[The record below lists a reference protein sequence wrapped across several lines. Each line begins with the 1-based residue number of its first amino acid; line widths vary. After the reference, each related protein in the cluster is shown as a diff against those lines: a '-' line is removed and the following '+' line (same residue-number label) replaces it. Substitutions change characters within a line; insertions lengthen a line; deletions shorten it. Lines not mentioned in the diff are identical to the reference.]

1 MNKFLRINYSL
12 YVGAFFVVVL
22 ILLSIIGPLL
32 APHTLTEALETH
44 YTNGK
49 VFAPPLEP
57 FKSKNFPL
65 GTDKWGY
72 DMLSMV
78 LFGLRYTIFI
88 SIIITVIKMS
98 LGTLAG
104 IYIGT
109 WKKTPGWMEAIENA
123 WSYVPLF
130 LVVYFFLKPITFN
143 SLIDPNTLV
152 FYFILI
158 TSIISIPSIISSV
171 RLKTQEVYKSIFI
184 EAASTLGAGR
194 NRIVWKHIFPQ
205 LKESLLV
212 MFILEIVFCMTIM
225 GQLALMNIFVGGTY
239 VTFDPIIYHSITKEL
254 AGLVGQARANIY
266 SNQHVLVIPLISLLI
281 TTVSFNMLANGLKN
295 RIQANYQRTP
305 WIKTGNNSYSPP
317 IRRKKRG

>member
-1 MNKFLRINYSL
+1 MNKLLRINYSL
-12 YVGAFFVVVL
+12 YVGAFFVSIL
-22 ILLSIIGPLL
+22 ILLSIIGPFL
-32 APHTLTEALETH
+32 APHSLTETLETH
-44 YTNGK
+44 YTDGK
-49 VFAPPLEP
+49 VFAPPLGP
-57 FKSKNFPL
+57 FESMDFPL

-78 LFGLRYTIFI
+78 LFGLRYTILV
-88 SIIITVIKMS
+88 SIIITVIKM
-98 LGTLAG
+98 LIGTLVG

-109 WKKTPGWMEAIENA
+109 WEKYHGWMEAIESA

-143 SLIDPNTLV
+143 SLVEPNTLV
-152 FYFILI
+152 YYFILI
-158 TSIISIPSIISSV
+158 TSVVSIPSIISSV
-171 RLKTQEVYKSIFI
+171 RLKTQEVYKSVFI
-184 EAASTLGAGR
+184 EAASALGAGR
-194 NRIVWKHIFPQ
+194 NRIVWRHIFPQ

-225 GQLALMNIFVGGTY
+225 GQLALMNIFIGGTY

-266 SNQHVLVIPLISLLI
+266 SNQHVLVVPLVSLLM
-281 TTVSFNMLANGLKN
+281 TTVSFNLLANGLKN

-305 WIKTGNNSYSPP
+305 WIKTGNEPNFPP
-317 IRRKKRG
+317 IRKKKRG